1 MFPAWP
7 AGPSV
12 AAITVTAAIGSALS
26 PSFWVLIGFR
36 LLLGF
41 SAGGDYLVSAV
52 LMSEY
57 ANRKDRGKLV
67 GMVFGTQAPGLIV
80 GPLAALALLGA
91 RARNDVTGHA
101 DARRGARRRGDL
113 PTPQDARIAAVPRP
127 GPRAGRAGGQ
137 AAYLVHR
144 RAGQRPGSRRPGGR
158 DGAAGVPDQPPL
170 ADLAGRDGQH
180 LVPARLRLLR
190 QHHLHPADPRPD
202 LPARLVRG
210 QGRPPAC
217 HLRGSGRALVRAGD
231 RPGWTGSGT
240 GGSSWPASR

>member
-1 MFPAWP
+1 
-7 AGPSV
+7 
-12 AAITVTAAIGSALS
+12 VTAAIGSALS

-101 DARRGARRRGDL
+101 DAQRGARRRGDL
-113 PTPQDARIAAVPRP
+113 PTPQDARIAAVLHP

-144 RAGQRPGSRRPGGR
+144 RAGQRPGSRRPGAVMGLR
-158 DGAAGVPDQPPL
+158 AFL
-170 ADLAGRDGQH
+170 TSRRWILLAGTACTWFLLDYACCGNTISTPQILGLISLH
-180 LVPARLRLLR
+180 ASSTAKVALQLAIFVVAAVP
-190 QHHLHPADPRPD
+190 
-202 LPARLVRG
+202 
-210 QGRPPAC
+210 
-217 HLRGSGRALVRAGD
+217 
-231 RPGWTGSGT
+231 W
-240 GGSSWPASR
+240 